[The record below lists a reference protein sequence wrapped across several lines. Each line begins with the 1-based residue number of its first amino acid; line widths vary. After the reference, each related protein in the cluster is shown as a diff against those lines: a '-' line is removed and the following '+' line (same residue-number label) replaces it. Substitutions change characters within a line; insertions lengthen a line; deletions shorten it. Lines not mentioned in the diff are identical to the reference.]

1 MRKITRREMLKMAGI
16 AGAGSILAACAPS
29 APAAQ
34 PTTAPGQA
42 TAAPTKAAATAN
54 FNATGLPIVKEKVTL
69 NIIGQKAGPL
79 TSDFSKMVLFDQVEK
94 DTNVHIEWQNI
105 ASADYQEKK
114 NLILA
119 SGTLPDAFWNTGF
132 SDFDLV
138 TYGTNG
144 TLIPLED
151 LIAKYAPNL
160 TKVFEKRAAIKQ
172 AVTAPDGHIYSLPFS
187 TEMGIG
193 ADPFFLSINKAW
205 LDKLG
210 LKIPTTLD
218 EFHDV
223 LVAFKTK
230 DPNGNGKAD
239 EFPLSFMFNWW
250 CADMADFISPFGVPD
265 NLDHRIVRDGK
276 VIYSAAQPEY
286 KAALAYLHKW
296 YAEGLID
303 PESFTQD
310 AKAYLAKGK
319 SESETLGSYIW
330 WETEEVVGPDRAKDY
345 TLVPPL
351 AGPSGKA
358 LVGRSNGSEYGRAA
372 FAITKANKNPEIT
385 MRWVDTFYDPYMSAQ
400 VIWGPIGVIY
410 KKDDNGLLV
419 NLPLPA
425 GVSMGEFRQT
435 VAPEGVG
442 VILREDF
449 GKVVDMEP
457 RAKQRVKDLETIYV
471 PHMEPQQY
479 PSVFF
484 LKQDLDILETHEKDI
499 KDFVNQKR
507 ASWIVDGG
515 IDTDWDGYL
524 SQLDKMGLKDMLKV
538 YQDALDRYNKK

>member
-1 MRKITRREMLKMAGI
+1 MKKMTRRELLKMAGY
-16 AGAGSILAACAPS
+16 AGAGTIMAACTPATTAPQT
-29 APAAQ
+29 AAQ
-34 PTTAPGQA
+34 PTAVE
-42 TAAPTKAAATAN
+42 KAAAAPASN
-54 FNATGLPIVKEKVTL
+54 FNATGLPIVKDKVTL

-79 TSDFSKMVLFDQVEK
+79 TPDFTKMILFDQVEK
-94 DTNVHIEWQNI
+94 DTNVHVEWQNI

-138 TYGTNG
+138 TYGGNG

-160 TKVFEKRAAIKQ
+160 SKVFEKRPAIKQ
-172 AVTAPDGHIYSLPFS
+172 AVTAPDGHIYALPFS

-205 LDKLG
+205 LDKLN
-210 LKIPTTLD
+210 LKMPTTLN

-230 DPNGNGKAD
+230 DPNGNGKQD
-239 EFPLSFMFNWW
+239 EIPFSFMFNWW
-250 CADMADFISPFGVPD
+250 CADIADFIAPFGVPD

-276 VIYSAAQPEY
+276 VIYSAAQTEY
-286 KAALAYLHKW
+286 RDALAYLHQW
-296 YAEGLID
+296 YTEGLID

-319 SESETLGSYIW
+319 TEAETLGAYVW

-345 TLVPPL
+345 ALVPPL
-351 AGPSGKA
+351 AGPNGKA
-358 LVGRSNGSEYGRAA
+358 LVGRSNGSEYGKAA
-372 FAITKANKNPEIT
+372 FAITKANKNPEVT

-410 KKDDNGLLV
+410 KKDENGMLV
-419 NLPLPA
+419 NLPLPD
-425 GVSMGEFRQT
+425 GVSMGEYRQT

-457 RAKQRVKDLETIYV
+457 RAKQRVKDLETIYM

-484 LKQDLDILETHEKDI
+484 LKPELDLIETHEKDI
-499 KDFVNQKR
+499 KDFVNQQR
-507 ASWIVDGG
+507 AKWIVDGG
-515 IDTDWDGYL
+515 IEKDWDGYL
-524 SQLDKMGLKDMLKV
+524 AQLDKMGLKDLLKV